1 VQLPL
6 RLRGVAAKVMSVKSS
21 ELLASNAALS
31 GEVQRTREE
40 LKIAQLTIEKLKV
53 EVAYLRR
60 MKYGSSSEQLEHKQ
74 LHLDG
79 TAPTES
85 AEQTQPHESN
95 VASLEEARKK
105 KRQAKSK
112 RAGLRELPDHLPR
125 RTVVHTAQAG
135 CECAACGGAMR
146 EIGQDVSEVL
156 DYEPG
161 SFHVVRH
168 VRPKL
173 ACGGC
178 RSIVQASAPSRPI
191 ERGLAGA
198 GLLSHVLVS
207 KYADHTPLYR
217 QSQIF
222 AREGVDLQR
231 STLADWVRQAAQLLT
246 PLADAVGRYVRAAA
260 KVHADDT
267 PIRVLGGAANKAKT
281 GRLWVYVRDDRA
293 SADTAAPAVWFQY
306 SANRRGEHPT
316 QHLRG
321 FSGILQADAFA
332 GFHQLYES
340 GRVLEA
346 ACWSHARRKLWDIHE
361 RQHRL
366 AGTLAH
372 EGLQRIGRLFA
383 VEADIWGQPP
393 DERLRQRQLRTRAL
407 LQDLRAWFDDTL
419 SQISA
424 KSPMATAIG
433 YAISNW
439 SALTRFVHDGR
450 IEAHNNIAERA
461 LRGVAIG
468 RKNYLHLG
476 SDGGGDSAAVIY
488 TLIGTAKLNGIEP
501 QAYLRHVLE
510 RIADHPINRIDE
522 LLPWVMAPQLRPAWQ
537 DELAQAA

>member
-1 VQLPL
+1 L
-6 RLRGVAAKVMSVKSS
+6 RLRGMTAKVMSVNSS

-31 GEVQRTREE
+31 GEVQRTREQ
-40 LKIAQLTIEKLKV
+40 LKIAQLTIEKLQV

-60 MKYGSSSEQLEHKQ
+60 MKYGSSSEQLEHQQ
-74 LHLDG
+74 LSSM
-79 TAPTES
+79 APRPPRARSRRSS
-85 AEQTQPHESN
+85 ASP
-95 VASLEEARKK
+95 LEDARKK
-105 KRQAKSK
+105 KRHANSK

-125 RTVVHTAQAG
+125 RTVMHTAQAG
-135 CECAACGGAMR
+135 CECAACGGALR
-146 EIGQDVSEVL
+146 EIGQDVCEVL

-161 SFHVVRH
+161 SFHVARH

-246 PLADAVGRYVRAAA
+246 PLAEAIGRYVRAAT

-267 PIRVLGGAANKAKT
+267 PIRVFGGAASKAKT

-316 QHLRG
+316 RHLKD
-321 FSGILQADAFA
+321 FAGILQADAFA
-332 GFHQLYES
+332 GYHPLYE
-340 GRVLEA
+340 GGQIVEA
-346 ACWSHARRKLWDIHE
+346 GCWSHARRKLWDIHE

-366 AGTLAH
+366 PGTLAH

-383 VEADIWGQPP
+383 VEADIRGKPP
-393 DERLRQRQLRTRAL
+393 DERLRQRQLRTRAV

-419 SQISA
+419 SAVSA

-439 SALTRFVHDGR
+439 SALTRLVHDGR

-488 TLIGTAKLNGIEP
+488 TLIGSAKLSGIEP
-501 QAYLRHVLE
+501 QRYLHHVLE
-510 RIADHPINRIDE
+510 RIAGHPINRIDQV
-522 LLPWVMAPQLRPAWQ
+522 LPWAVAGSLKPASEQ
-537 DELAQAA
+537 RLAA